1 MNEFTFVL
9 KQAREIDLESLFYF
23 FQKSPTGELKP
34 QAKFQNPRTTPS
46 RRKKSKNKKR
56 KVTQAES
63 ERKE

>member
-46 RRKKSKNKKR
+46 RRKNQKTRREK
-56 KVTQAES
+56 
-63 ERKE
+63 